1 MTPASPYPLSKIETP
16 VLVIMAE
23 DDPISLP
30 ANVRALAE
38 QMPNARLF
46 SVPDGGHFLF
56 GHADE
61 VRAEVARF
69 LGSHAAEPQETTT
82 EQF

>member
-1 MTPASPYPLSKIETP
+1 
-16 VLVIMAE
+16 MAE

-38 QMPNARLF
+38 QMPNVHIF
-46 SVPDGGHFLF
+46 SVPDGGHFMF
-56 GHADE
+56 GHSEE

-69 LGSHAAEPQETTT
+69 LVSHMSDPQMQSPGGFTPIP
-82 EQF
+82 

>member
-1 MTPASPYPLSKIETP
+1 
-16 VLVIMAE
+16 MAE

-38 QMPNARLF
+38 QMPNAHIF
-46 SVPDGGHFLF
+46 SVPDGGHFMF
-56 GHADE
+56 GHTEE

-69 LGSHAAEPQETTT
+69 LGSLASDPQMQPPGGFAPILE
-82 EQF
+82 ERQL